1 MGDSL
6 PCDSLPRDNFCP
18 KNLSNCFQ
26 INISILILKISC
38 GDLGEKATWQLKL
51 GQFSPKIALSPLISS
66 CVYDEKRAQDLS
78 LWWHVSQKPFKVS
91 QPTDS
96 IAWFGVVTNFIYF
109 RNSWPRYTTWQVT
122 QCALIGVDTSRD
134 INNRQ
139 ITELQWEEIARFSKS
154 VKAPFDNVKNVYY
167 WMYNLPLI
175 LYSEFYISK
184 ISRAVCWTV
193 TLWSDILMHW

>member
-1 MGDSL
+1 M
-6 PCDSLPRDNFCP
+6 CP
-18 KNLSNCFQ
+18 GNK
-26 INISILILKISC
+26 IISFRRQPVSQYQLRLIYSWI
-38 GDLGEKATWQLKL
+38 AWQTGIACQTAKL
-51 GQFSPKIALSPLISS
+51 GQFSPKTALSPLISS

-139 ITELQWEEIARFSKS
+139 ITELQWEEIAHFSKS
-154 VKAPFDNVKNVYY
+154 VKAPFDNVK
-167 WMYNLPLI
+167 MYIIGCITCLWY
-175 LYSEFYISK
+175 LY
-184 ISRAVCWTV
+184 
-193 TLWSDILMHW
+193 TLSFIFQRSVEQYVEQLHCDPIF